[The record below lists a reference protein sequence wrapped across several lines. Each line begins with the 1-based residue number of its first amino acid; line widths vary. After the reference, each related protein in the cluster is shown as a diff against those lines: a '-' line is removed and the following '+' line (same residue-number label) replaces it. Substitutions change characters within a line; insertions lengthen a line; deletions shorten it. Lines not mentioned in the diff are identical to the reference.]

1 MLFFEEKQMLRS
13 NSIALLGIPG
23 MVVAIIL
30 GLINLNKGK
39 GDWMGLIVISVII
52 VLSIFLLILSFLY
65 VRIEKESIIVRFVP
79 FHLKPKV
86 YLWADIES
94 LELRKYKPLREFGGW
109 GIKGTKNNKAFN
121 VSGDIGLQITFKSGK
136 KLLIGTAEPQK
147 LELALLEIREKMN
160 L

>member
-23 MVVAIIL
+23 MVVVPIL
-30 GLINLNKGK
+30 GLINLNNGK
-39 GDWMGLIVISVII
+39 GDWMSLIIISLIIVIFII
-52 VLSIFLLILSFLY
+52 LLMLSFLY
-65 VRIEKESIIVRFVP
+65 VRIEKEGIIVRFFP

-86 YLWADIES
+86 YLWSDIES
-94 LELRKYKPLREFGGW
+94 LEVRKYKPLREFGGW
-109 GIKGTKNNKAFN
+109 GIKGTKSNKVFN
-121 VSGDIGLQITFKSGK
+121 ISGDKGLQITFKSGK

-147 LELALLEIREKMN
+147 LEIALLEIREKMN